1 MRKLADAEVERA
13 LQDLPEWGLVGES
26 INRTYAFADFR
37 AAMAFVNA
45 VADSAERVQHHPDIL
60 VRYSRVTLS
69 LSTHDAAGI
78 TGKDFAFARF
88 ADRVRARMG
97 DA

>member
-1 MRKLADAEVERA
+1 MRKLAEAEVERA

-45 VADSAERVQHHPDIL
+45 VAESAERVQHHPDIL
-60 VRYSRVTLS
+60 VRYAKVTLT
-69 LSTHDAAGI
+69 LSTHDANGI
-78 TGKDFAFARF
+78 TTRDFDFARE
-88 ADRVRARMG
+88 ADRIAG
-97 DA
+97 S